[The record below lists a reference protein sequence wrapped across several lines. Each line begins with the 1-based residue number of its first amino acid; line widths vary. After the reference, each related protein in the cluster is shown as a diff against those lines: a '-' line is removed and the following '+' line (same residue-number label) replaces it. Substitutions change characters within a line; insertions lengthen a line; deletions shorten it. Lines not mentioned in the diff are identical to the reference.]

1 MARLKINDLH
11 KSYGEVKVLEGLNLD
26 IPSGEFWVLLGPSGC
41 GKSTLLRIIAGLE
54 DETAGDVVLQ
64 DTSITA
70 LPPAKRGIAMVFQ
83 TYALY
88 PHLTV
93 RGNMALVLKQA
104 GHSKSEIQERV
115 TESSRA
121 LELDALLD
129 RKPAE
134 LSGGQRQRVAIA
146 RAIVRKPKLFLF
158 DEPLSN
164 LDAALRGSVRLEIA
178 RLHQRLSATMVYVTH
193 DQVEAMT
200 LADKIVVMHDGAIQ
214 QVGSPRALYEK
225 PQNLFVAGFIGS
237 PAMNFLDVEEIQN
250 SKAILASGEVI
261 SLSKTAPVS
270 HGSAKMGVR
279 PNGWQLVSAKG
290 KTADLLGEVL
300 LEEYLGDA
308 TYVHIKLKSGAHVV
322 VREDPAKTYK
332 IGETV
337 GIKVAPLSIHL
348 FDKKSGK
355 RLGG

>member
-1 MARLKINDLH
+1 MAHLKIDDLH
-11 KSYGEVKVLEGLNLD
+11 KSYGDVKVLEGLDLD

-54 DETAGDVVLQ
+54 DETAGDVIL
-64 DTSITA
+64 DGKSITT

-104 GHSKSEIQERV
+104 GHSKDEIEERV

-121 LELDALLD
+121 LELDPLLD

-178 RLHQRLSATMVYVTH
+178 GLHQRLSATMVYVTH

-214 QVGSPRALYEK
+214 QVGTPRELYEK

-237 PAMNFLDVEEIQN
+237 PAMNFMDIEKIDN
-250 SKAILASGEVI
+250 SVAYLVSGEKI
-261 SLSKTAPVS
+261 ALPKTAPVS

-290 KTADLLGEVL
+290 KTADLKGEVL

-308 TYVHIKLKSGAHVV
+308 TYIHVKLNTGVNVV
-322 VREDPAKTYK
+322 VRGDPAKPHS
-332 IGETV
+332 IGDVV
-337 GIKVAPLSIHL
+337 GVKVLTTSLHL
-348 FDKKSGK
+348 FDDNTGK
-355 RLGG
+355 RLGD